1 MIIIL
6 ENSSTA
12 NERLQCDVRMIT
24 AVKETTKAVAEKTE
38 KETFLNRTR
47 TQNRA
52 IALNS
57 ALPLSDR
64 DFRKVADSD
73 FVLELPIRDVN
84 RTESI

>member
-1 MIIIL
+1 MVIKL
-6 ENSSTA
+6 ENSSTK
-12 NERLQCDVRMIT
+12 ERLQNDVRMIM

-38 KETFLNRTR
+38 KETVLNRTQ

-57 ALPLSDR
+57 ALPLSDKAFPVQGGQ
-64 DFRKVADSD
+64 FRVR
-73 FVLELPIRDVN
+73 FELPIRDVN

>member
-1 MIIIL
+1 MVIIL
-6 ENSSTA
+6 ENSSTTK
-12 NERLQCDVRMIT
+12 EKLQCDVRLIT

-64 DFRKVADSD
+64 DFRRVADSE
-73 FVLELPIRDVN
+73 FV
-84 RTESI
+84 

>member
-1 MIIIL
+1 MVIRL
-6 ENSSTA
+6 ENSSTK
-12 NERLQCDVRMIT
+12 ERLHNDVRMIM

-38 KETFLNRTR
+38 KETVLNRTR

-57 ALPLSDR
+57 VLLLSDKAFPAQGGR
-64 DFRKVADSD
+64 FRLR
-73 FVLELPIRDVN
+73 FELPIRDVN